1 MIAIFRDLRRVKSP
15 GPFFEWGTVVKAV
28 ARLPGEMLGRGNF
41 GGVGELVVRVRG
53 VDVGVGFFGRELVE
67 KGVQT
72 S

>member
-1 MIAIFRDLRRVKSP
+1 MIAIFRDVRRVKST

-41 GGVGELVVRVRG
+41 GGVGELVVKVRG
-53 VDVGVGFFGRELVE
+53 VEVGVGGFGRELVGR
-67 KGVQT
+67 GVQK